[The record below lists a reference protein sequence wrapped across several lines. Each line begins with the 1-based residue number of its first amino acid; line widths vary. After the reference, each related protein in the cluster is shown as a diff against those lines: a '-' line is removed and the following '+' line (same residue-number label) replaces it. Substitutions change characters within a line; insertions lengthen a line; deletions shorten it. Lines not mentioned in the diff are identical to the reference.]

1 MLDMLSPM
9 EKPSFI
15 DEVIEATGLAP
26 MIAAGVL
33 ERCCRRAGVN
43 RHAMTPRD
51 LEKLLPH
58 LEPALLVYVSGREVM
73 AALERLK
80 QLVGGTSRRLMS
92 ESFIRVRDGEYA
104 SRRLR
109 GG

>member
-1 MLDMLSPM
+1 MLDPT
-9 EKPSFI
+9 KTASFI
-15 DEVIEATGLAP
+15 DEIIDATGLAP

-43 RHAMTPRD
+43 RHAITQRD
-51 LEKLLPH
+51 LLKLLPH
-58 LEPALLVYVSGREVM
+58 LEPALLVYQPGREVM

-80 QLVGGTSRRLMS
+80 QLAAGTSRRPLS

-104 SRRLR
+104 LRRLR
-109 GG
+109 G